1 MPGAFIFSTATALS
15 LFNAAM
21 GQIPI
26 TNLSHVL
33 MWLWAALYNKKR
45 ISTWNSTVYE
55 QCRTLTHRG
64 LAEGVGFE
72 PTVGLHPRR
81 FSRPLP

>member
-1 MPGAFIFSTATALS
+1 MDLRDSGAAGNCGKTARAGRATEAEAGSIFAPPRKVALELAKHPGAARQV
-15 LFNAAM
+15 
-21 GQIPI
+21 G
-26 TNLSHVL
+26 
-33 MWLWAALYNKKR
+33 AALASFVTK
-45 ISTWNSTVYE
+45 
-55 QCRTLTHRG
+55 C